1 MWLIARRSFTEG
13 WGRLVATLLA
23 ALFSVGLIAGS
34 LDFTLR
40 AQDAVTGNGASEY
53 AKADVLVQGGSV
65 DETDLYAVPDGRVK
79 EADVAARPGVA
90 AVAGD
95 AVVPVTAVSGDG
107 KPLMPVAGGRTLVR
121 PWVADARLNPYKLE
135 SGRAPAAENE
145 VAVVRHLAEANGKR
159 DGLRMLLPRQAR
171 DVKIVGVVTV
181 DGRGAV
187 SGGDLILAAP
197 ATVRKL
203 AGLPDGAWQTV
214 WVKAAPG
221 VRTAALRTRLARD
234 LKGTATVRTAASL
247 RDAQAAANREAG
259 TSIGGALSLVSSI
272 AVFTGLFVVANTFGT
287 LVRQRTRRLA
297 LLSAIGATPRQIRR
311 LIRLEALALGAVAG
325 IGGAFMGVPVSAVLA
340 WQFAKDGFDI
350 TNGRSHFGWV
360 MLVSAA
366 AGLLVTQ
373 LSAWRA
379 ARAASRVAPMQALR
393 DTATEARGRSRKR
406 VVGALCVLAL
416 AGLFWGLV
424 FAVRAEEPPGPERT
438 IGVTM
443 VSLMGSMIAV
453 SALAV
458 LAPLVVGPLGGLV
471 GRLGMAFG
479 GEAGRL
485 ARATIVRSPRRVSA
499 AAASLML
506 GVALAASTALMVLSA
521 DARFAETGGRTMRA
535 DHALAPD
542 ARAAD
547 GASALPR
554 DVTGRIAA
562 VPGVTAAGALTE
574 TTVTLVEPRGRSMG
588 DDAGLNTVQVT
599 GADQASLP
607 RLLALGGRPR
617 PLGDGEIALASSTLE
632 AHRLK
637 VGQKI
642 TVRGVRGRVTLTIAD
657 AYHDPSHLFADQA
670 LAGTG
675 TMDRL
680 DPAAP
685 AKAVLVKGGSAA
697 AVGHA
702 AAVPGVRVLDRDAY
716 VEAASGAMTSGT
728 GLVYGFIGMAL
739 LLALFGMATTVSMSV
754 AERTREFGLLGAVG
768 TTVGQLRA
776 IVRWEAAAVVLIGTL
791 LGVGAA
797 FGAQTLAYLASGSSF
812 LRPAP
817 PWWLL
822 PLVAAGAAAVTLG
835 ISALPGRRAAEVPVL
850 EAAKAE

>member
-40 AQDAVTGNGASEY
+40 AQDAVSGNNASEY
-53 AKADVLVQGGSV
+53 AKADVLVQGGTV
-65 DETDLYAVPDGRVK
+65 DETDLYSLPDGRIK
-79 EADVAARPGVA
+79 PADVAARPGVA

-95 AVVPVTAVSGDG
+95 AILPVTAMSPEG
-107 KPLMPVAGGRTLVR
+107 KQLTPSAGGRTLLR
-121 PWVADARLNPYKLE
+121 PWIADARLSPYKLE

-145 VAVVRHLAEANGKR
+145 VAVVRHLADANGKH
-159 DGLRMLLPRQAR
+159 DGLRVVLPQQAR

-181 DGRGAV
+181 SGRGAV
-187 SGGDLILAAP
+187 AGGDLILAPP
-197 ATVRKL
+197 ATVRHL
-203 AGLPDGAWQTV
+203 AGLPADAWQTV

-221 VRTAALRTRLARD
+221 ITPATLKTRLARD
-234 LKGTATVRTAASL
+234 FKGTATVRAAKSL
-247 RDAQAAANREAG
+247 RDAQAAEIASSGA
-259 TSIGGALSLVSSI
+259 SVGGALSLISSV

-297 LLSAIGATPRQIRR
+297 LLSAIGATPRQIKR
-311 LIRLEALALGAVAG
+311 LIKLEALALGAVAG
-325 IGGAFMGVPVSAVLA
+325 IGGAFVGVPVSALLA
-340 WQFAKDGFDI
+340 RQFAQDGFDI
-350 TNGRSHFGWV
+350 SAGQTRFGWV
-360 MLVSAA
+360 VLVSAL

-379 ARAASRVAPMQALR
+379 ARAAARVMPMQALR
-393 DTATEARGRSRKR
+393 DTATEQRGPVRKR
-406 VVGALCVLAL
+406 VFGALGVLAL

-438 IGVTM
+438 VGVTM
-443 VSLMGSMIAV
+443 VSLMGSMIATA
-453 SALAV
+453 ALAV
-458 LAPLVVGPLGGLV
+458 LSPLVVGPLGGLV

-506 GVALAASTALMVLSA
+506 GVALAVSTALLVMSA
-521 DARFAETGGRTMRA
+521 DARFAETGAQAMRA

-542 ARAAD
+542 ARTAD

-554 DVTGRIAA
+554 DAAGRVAT
-562 VPGVTAAGALTE
+562 VPGVTAAGTLTD
-574 TTVTLVEPRGRSMG
+574 TTVTLVRPRGRTIEE
-588 DDAGLNTVQVT
+588 AVPNTVQVT
-599 GADQASLP
+599 GADQATLP
-607 RLLALGGRPR
+607 KLVKLGGALR
-617 PLGDGEIALASSTLE
+617 PLRDGEIALTSAILE
-632 AHRLK
+632 THGLK
-637 VGQKI
+637 VGQTI
-642 TVRGVRGRVTLTIAD
+642 VVRGARGRVTLKIAD
-657 AYHDPSHLFADQA
+657 AYHDPSHVFADQA
-670 LAGTG
+670 LAGTA

-685 AKAVLVKGGSAA
+685 ARAVLVKGGSAA
-697 AVGHA
+697 AIERA
-702 AAVPGVRVLDRDAY
+702 AAVPGVRVLDRAAY
-716 VEAASGAMTSGT
+716 VEVAASAMTSGT
-728 GLVYGFIGMAL
+728 RLIYGFIGMAL

-754 AERTREFGLLGAVG
+754 GERTREFGLLGAVG
-768 TTVGQLRA
+768 TTAKQVRE
-776 IVRWEAAAVVLIGTL
+776 IVHWEAAAVVLIGTL

-797 FGAQTLAYLASGSSF
+797 FGAQTLAYAVSGSSF

-835 ISALPGRRAAEVPVL
+835 VSALPGRRASQVPVL
-850 EAAKAE
+850 EAARAE